1 VRINKPH
8 KDFYLMACDMREYV
22 ERVRTSLKE
31 SSAQTREQLLSWAE
45 WAKLQADELD
55 PIVSGCF
62 QIDELPE

>member
-1 VRINKPH
+1 
-8 KDFYLMACDMREYV
+8 MACDMREYV